1 MWPVGASL
9 LGVCLMPAL
18 LIAQQPFL
26 TDDANVTDRGR
37 FHVEI
42 LNEFDWLQ
50 RSSAPLR
57 YQNATRMTLAYG
69 LAENLEISVTGAF
82 LTVISHERPRAVAGY
97 GDTTLS
103 AKYNVLRES
112 EGSPRPALTI
122 SGYIQTPTGDTGR
135 GLGSGVVDYGII
147 GIAQKT
153 YRDKN
158 VFRINSG
165 ILLSGNTLTGAIG
178 IAVVRGRVY
187 TGGLSYVRTVN
198 DRLQLG
204 AELTGAMTG
213 SFDLSRGQLQ
223 TQFGG
228 NYQIGTNTTLDFG
241 VIVGRFAASP
251 RAGLQIGF
259 SHDF

>member
-42 LNEFDWLQ
+42 INEFDWLQ

-112 EGSPRPALTI
+112 EGSSRPALTI

-228 NYQIGTNTTLDFG
+228 NYQIGTHTTLDFG